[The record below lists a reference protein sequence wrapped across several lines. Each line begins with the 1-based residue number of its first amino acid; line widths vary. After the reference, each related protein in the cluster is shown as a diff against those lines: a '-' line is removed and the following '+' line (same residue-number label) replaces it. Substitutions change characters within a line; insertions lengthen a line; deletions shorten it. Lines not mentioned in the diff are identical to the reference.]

1 MVGAMKT
8 FAKHLIPEI
17 HLHIS
22 PLNRDLL
29 IVAIFGLSVAMAV
42 LTMLVIVV
50 SRI

>member
-1 MVGAMKT
+1 MKT
-8 FAKHLIPEI
+8 STRHLLPEI

-29 IVAIFGLSVAMAV
+29 LIAVFGLSIATAI
-42 LTMLVIVV
+42 LTMLVIAV

>member
-1 MVGAMKT
+1 MKT
-8 FAKHLIPEI
+8 FAKHFIPEI

-29 IVAIFGLSVAMAV
+29 FIAIFGLIVATAV
-42 LTMLVIVV
+42 LTMLAMAV

>member
-1 MVGAMKT
+1 MKT

-29 IVAIFGLSVAMAV
+29 LIAVFGIIIATAI
-42 LTMLVIVV
+42 LTMLVIAV

>member
-1 MVGAMKT
+1 MKT
-8 FAKHLIPEI
+8 FAKHWIPEI

-29 IVAIFGLSVAMAV
+29 LIAIFGLIVATAI
-42 LTMLVIVV
+42 LTMLVIAV

>member
-1 MVGAMKT
+1 MKT
-8 FAKHLIPEI
+8 FAKQLIPEI

-29 IVAIFGLSVAMAV
+29 LIAIFGMMVATAI
-42 LTMLVIVV
+42 LTMLVIAV

>member
-1 MVGAMKT
+1 MKT

-22 PLNRDLL
+22 PINRDLL
-29 IVAIFGLSVAMAV
+29 LIAVFGIIIATAI
-42 LTMLVIVV
+42 LTMLVIAV

>member
-1 MVGAMKT
+1 MKA

-29 IVAIFGLSVAMAV
+29 FIAIFGLLGAMAI
-42 LTMLVIVV
+42 LTMLVIAV